1 MVHGCGGETH
11 GNHKVSIHLRTT
23 ENHKTEHRK
32 KALGGPK
39 ALGGRKCRHEQGSK
53 RIVTVNDY
61 IRLIESLEQFYLSYN
76 SSVKS
81 KKKGMKHAFITP
93 TSQMR
98 KQTLRHINEVTYPKS
113 HPSAQL
119 QNLFS

>member
-1 MVHGCGGETH
+1 M
-11 GNHKVSIHLRTT
+11 
-23 ENHKTEHRK
+23 
-32 KALGGPK
+32 
-39 ALGGRKCRHEQGSK
+39 
-53 RIVTVNDY
+53 TVNDY
-61 IRLIESLEQFYLSYN
+61 IRLIESLEQSYLSYN

-98 KQTLRHINEVTYPKS
+98 KQALRHINKVTYPKS

-119 QNLFS
+119 QNWFS